1 MNLNK
6 LLKPSSI
13 AVVGAS
19 EKEGFSGATCK
30 NLIQSGLIDNV
41 FFINPNRDTVMGKKC
56 YPSLK
61 DVSRTIDLVIV
72 CTPIKIVNEILEEA
86 GESGCKAAI
95 VYASGY
101 SESGEEGKKIEEE
114 LVQICKKHDIALM
127 GPNCM
132 GFINFSDN
140 VYPFGVKLDNY
151 DKKGGIGLISQS
163 GQICETLMFMS
174 KVKLSY
180 LISCGNSSVT
190 QLEDYLDF
198 LVEDEDTKVIAVYL
212 EGLKNTP
219 KFIDALRKAA
229 IKGKPVIVLK
239 SGRSEKAQ
247 EIATAHTGSLTGSDK
262 SFDAVFEKFGVIR
275 VDDIEELIQMSM
287 FLSTLKKL
295 PIKANFASMNLSGGE
310 TTICAD
316 VADMFSIN
324 FPEFSDDTLKKL
336 KEMLPDYS
344 TPNNPLDMT
353 ASLAYDPDLYAE
365 AIKVVMDDPMVDMVL
380 LGTNIH
386 DRLIEG
392 DIVVPMTEGIVKVA
406 NMKDAKPIAVLSFF
420 ESTREKGIREKL
432 ESDGVPILPSAKNAF
447 NVLKHLSKFINYDY
461 NKRTLDVA
469 ISVTSETE
477 TKTVLSEEQSKEI
490 IRKYEIPT
498 SKGMVVTSEKELLE
512 SVNNEFEFPVVAKI
526 ESADIPHKSDA
537 GGVMLNIK
545 DEVELLEKYRQ
556 ILKNARNYNPEAKI
570 NGVLVQEMLPCG
582 TEIILGINND
592 KQFGPMLLAG
602 LGGVFVEVFE
612 DVSLYPVPLNEFEAK
627 EMLRKLKANK
637 LFKGYRGKK
646 PLDIQGVVDTMVKLS
661 NLANEMKNYI
671 DEIDINPLFVYEEG
685 KGVCAADALIVLNS
699 DEKRDVYE

>member
-30 NLIQSGLIDNV
+30 NLIKSGLIDNV

-72 CTPIKIVNEILEEA
+72 CTPIKIVNKILEEA
-86 GESGCKAAI
+86 GEIGCKAAI

-114 LVQICKKHDIALM
+114 LVQICKNHNIALM

-198 LVEDEDTKVIAVYL
+198 LVKDEDTKVIAVYL

-229 IKGKPVIVLK
+229 IKRKPVIVLK

-287 FLSTLKKL
+287 FLNTLKKS
-295 PIKANFASMNLSGGE
+295 PKKANFASMNLSGGE

-316 VADMFSIN
+316 VGDMFNIN
-324 FPEFSDDTLKKL
+324 FPEFSDYTLKKI

-380 LGTNIH
+380 LGINIH

-420 ESTREKGIREKL
+420 ESTREEGIREKL
-432 ESDGVPILPSAKNAF
+432 ESAGVPILPSAKNAF
-447 NVLKHLSKFINYDY
+447 NVLKHLTNFINY
-461 NKRTLDVA
+461 NHKKRNLDVT
-469 ISVTSETE
+469 ISKTSDIK
-477 TKTVLSEEQSKEI
+477 TKTVLSEEQSKKVI
-490 IRKYEIPT
+490 SKYGIPT
-498 SKGMVVTSEKELLE
+498 TKGLVITSEKELVE
-512 SVNNEFEFPVVAKI
+512 VNKEFKFPVVAKI
-526 ESADIPHKSDA
+526 ESADIPHKSDT

-545 DEVELLEKYRQ
+545 DEADLLEKYRQ
-556 ILKNARNYNPEAKI
+556 ILKNAKNYNPEAKI

-637 LFKGYRGKK
+637 LFKGYRGKQ
-646 PLDIQGVVDTMVKLS
+646 PLDTQAVVDTMVKLS
-661 NLANEMKNYI
+661 NLANEMKNSI
-671 DEIDINPLFVYEEG
+671 DEIDINPLFVYEKG
-685 KGVCAADALIVLNS
+685 KGVCAADALIVLKS
-699 DEKRDVYE
+699 DEKGGVYE

>member
-1 MNLNK
+1 MKLNK
-6 LLKPSSI
+6 LLKPKSI

-30 NLIQSGLIDNV
+30 NLIQSELNDNV

-56 YPSLK
+56 YTSLK
-61 DVSRTIDLVIV
+61 DVSKTIDLVII
-72 CTPIKIVNEILEEA
+72 CTPIKIVNKILEEA
-86 GESGCKAAI
+86 GELGCKAAI

-101 SESGEEGKKIEEE
+101 SESGEEGRKIEAE
-114 LVQICKKHDIALM
+114 LVQICKKYDISLM

-132 GFINFSDN
+132 GFINYSN
-140 VYPFGVKLDNY
+140 RIYSFGVQLDNY
-151 DKKGGIGLISQS
+151 NKNGGIGLISQS

-198 LVEDEDTKVIAVYL
+198 LVEDKDTKVIAVYL

-219 KFIDALRKAA
+219 KFIETLRKAA
-229 IKGKPVIVLK
+229 IKGKPIVVLK

-262 SFDAVFEKFGVIR
+262 SFDAIFEKFGVIR
-275 VDDIEELIQMSM
+275 VDDIEELVQTAM
-287 FLSTLKKL
+287 FFSTIRKL
-295 PIKANFASMNLSGGE
+295 PKKSNFASMNLSGGE

-316 VADMFSIN
+316 VADMYNIS
-324 FPEFSDDTLKKL
+324 FPQFSDYTLDKL

-353 ASLAYDPDLYAE
+353 ASLSYDPDLYAE

-380 LGTNIH
+380 LGVNIH

-406 NMKDAKPIAVLSFF
+406 NMEGTKPVAVLSFF

-432 ESDGVPILPSAKNAF
+432 ESAGVPILPSAKNAF
-447 NVLKHLSKFINYDY
+447 NVLKHLTNFINYDHK
-461 NKRTLDVA
+461 KRNLDVA
-469 ISVTSETE
+469 ISKTSDIK
-477 TKTVLSEEQSKEI
+477 TKKVLSEEQSKKVI
-490 IRKYEIPT
+490 SKYGIPT
-498 SKGMVVTSEKELLE
+498 TKGLVITSEKELLE
-512 SVNNEFEFPVVAKI
+512 VNKEFKFPVVAKI

-545 DEVELLEKYRQ
+545 DEAELLEKYGQ
-556 ILKNARNYNPEAKI
+556 ILKNAKNYSPEAKI
-570 NGVLVQEMLPCG
+570 NGVLVQEMLPYG

-612 DVSLYPVPLNEFEAK
+612 DVALYPVPLNEFEAT
-627 EMLRKLKANK
+627 EMLNKLKASK
-637 LFKGYRGKK
+637 LFKGYRGNQ

-661 NLANEMKNYI
+661 NLAYEMKDSI
-671 DEIDINPLFVYEEG
+671 EEIDINPLFVYEEG

-699 DEKRDVYE
+699 DEKRQSYE